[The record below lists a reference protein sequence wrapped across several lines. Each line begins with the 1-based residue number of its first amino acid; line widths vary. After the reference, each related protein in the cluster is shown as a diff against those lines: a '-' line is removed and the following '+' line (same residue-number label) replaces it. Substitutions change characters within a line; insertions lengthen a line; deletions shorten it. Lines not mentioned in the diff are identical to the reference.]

1 MRARC
6 IDEWGR
12 RLLREG
18 QVYEVKENVGHSLT
32 LLVFIPGRGWLVC
45 PKGLFKIVSGDTE
58 GARKNTK
65 EDKVM
70 SKKSGD
76 DYSFHV
82 SSVHQIDIQKIQD
95 TLSLGK
101 PIAILSSEKKPKQVF
116 VVISPQ
122 IYWKIWKCGIPGPAA
137 VEHESFLRC
146 REQKWVPHRDLREIV
161 ERVRMIAKTPWRED
175 TMKGRID
182 VTHVYS

>member
-1 MRARC
+1 MKVRCVDNKRAQRFLSVGKIYEAHNDAS
-6 IDEWGR
+6 IDDG
-12 RLLREG
+12 L
-18 QVYEVKENVGHSLT
+18 
-32 LLVFIPGRGWLVC
+32 LLVMTDAGWQ
-45 PKGLFKIVSGDTE
+45 PYYRERFEIVSRDTNE
-58 GARKNTK
+58 
-65 EDKVM
+65 EDKEM
-70 SKKSGD
+70 CKKD
-76 DYSFHV
+76 EDYSFHV
-82 SSVHQIDIQKIQD
+82 SSMHQIDIQKIQD

-122 IYWKIWKCGIPGPAA
+122 IYWKIWKCGIPGPEA
-137 VEHESFLRC
+137 VRHEGFLRG